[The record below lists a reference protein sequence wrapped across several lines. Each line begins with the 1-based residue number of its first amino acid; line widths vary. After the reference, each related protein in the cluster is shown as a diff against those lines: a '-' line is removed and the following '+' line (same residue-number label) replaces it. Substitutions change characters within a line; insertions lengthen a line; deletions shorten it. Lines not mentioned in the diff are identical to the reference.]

1 MMLVVDFLKDYQDK
15 KIQNSKINE
24 NAVSEYLNKTLEIKK
39 YIPFTTKRGAVE
51 IVVAQNTYWEDGIK
65 RHDTFDAY
73 IGFVVSM
80 LSIHTNLEFSDQP
93 IEDYDLLAESG
104 LLPQIIAEFQES
116 YDECNV
122 LLKMARDAELE
133 DNNINV
139 VVGRFLNGI
148 LDRLDSV
155 GETLKEKLGNVNVA
169 DILGDK
175 FNEKDLA
182 KLKGFLDKYN
192 K

>member
-1 MMLVVDFLKDYQDK
+1 MLVVDFLKDFNDK
-15 KIQNSKINE
+15 KIQNTKINE
-24 NAVSEYLNKTLEIKK
+24 NAVGEYLQKTLEIKK
-39 YIPFTTKRGAVE
+39 YIPFKIKRGAVE
-51 IVVAQNTYWEDGIK
+51 IVVAQNTYWDDGIK
-65 RHDTFDAY
+65 RHDIFDAY

-80 LSIHTNLEFSDQP
+80 LSLHTNIEFSEDP
-93 IEDYDLLAESG
+93 VADYDLLAESG

-122 LLKMARDAELE
+122 LLKMARDTELE

-139 VVGRFLNGI
+139 AVSRFLNGI
-148 LDRLDSV
+148 LTKLDSV
-155 GETLKEKLGNVNVA
+155 GEVLKETLGNVNIA

-182 KLKGFLDKYN
+182 QLKGFLNKYN

>member
-1 MMLVVDFLKDYQDK
+1 MLVVDFLKDYQDK
-15 KIQNSKINE
+15 KIQNTKINE

-39 YIPFTTKRGAVE
+39 YIPFKTKRGAVE

-80 LSIHTNLEFSDQP
+80 LSIHTNMEFSDDP
-93 IEDYDLLAESG
+93 VEDYDLLAESG

-122 LLKMARDAELE
+122 LLKMARDTELE

-139 VVGRFLNGI
+139 TVSRFLDGI
-148 LDRLDSV
+148 LKRLDGV
-155 GETLKEKLGNVNVA
+155 GEVIKDKFGDVNIA
-169 DILGDK
+169 NILGDK

-182 KLKGFLDKYN
+182 KLKGFLDRYN